1 MYIQVILYGLNILY
15 LEIYV
20 TIYLCI
26 HIYTNAYMYAT
37 TADIKEAINFE
48 GKCGRVYLKRFG
60 EGRKEWRNVTK
71 INKQKIN

>member
-1 MYIQVILYGLNILY
+1 MNTCEGAHQLVVQINKSIPKMYIQVILYGLNILY

-37 TADIKEAINFE
+37 TADKKEAINLKESVE
-48 GKCGRVYLKRFG
+48 GY
-60 EGRKEWRNVTK
+60 
-71 INKQKIN
+71 I

>member
-1 MYIQVILYGLNILY
+1 MWLPVKEPPIGCPAINKSTPKAYIQVILYGLNRLY

-37 TADIKEAINFE
+37 TAD
-48 GKCGRVYLKRFG
+48 
-60 EGRKEWRNVTK
+60 
-71 INKQKIN
+71 